1 MKNRSKNRRKTLL
14 VNEKV
19 QKKIVFHVTLAP
31 LLALFISALTVTV
44 FSGRLA
50 QEAADLGSE
59 LPSLGIFFV
68 SVVAFVVVFGLLL
81 IRQALIFSNK
91 VVGPN
96 YRICKSLQQV
106 RDGNPDIRIQLR
118 NGDFNTEIAEEINKL
133 LDWQAEQAQAHAS
146 PKQTDSTS
154 QAKDPKPQEATAS
167 IGH

>member
-14 VNEKV
+14 VNEQL

-68 SVVAFVVVFGLLL
+68 SVVAFVIVFGLLL

-96 YRICKSLQQV
+96 YRICKSLEQV
-106 RDGNPDIRIQLR
+106 RGGNPDVRIQLR
-118 NGDFNTEIAEEINKL
+118 HGDFNTDIAEEINLL
-133 LDWQAEQAQAHAS
+133 LDFQAEQIEKLSAQAGATS
-146 PKQTDSTS
+146 DSRS
-154 QAKDPKPQEATAS
+154 GQPQEAATVTS
-167 IGH
+167 

>member
-1 MKNRSKNRRKTLL
+1 MRNRSQNRRKTLL
-14 VNEKV
+14 VNEQV

-68 SVVAFVVVFGLLL
+68 SVVAFVLVFGLLL
-81 IRQALIFSNK
+81 IRQALLFSNK

-96 YRICKSLQQV
+96 YRICKTLEQY
-106 RDGNPDIRIQLR
+106 RNGNPDIRIQLR
-118 NGDFNTEIAEEINKL
+118 HGDFNTEIAAEINRL
-133 LDWQAEQAQAHAS
+133 LDWHSQQAQS
-146 PKQTDSTS
+146 PSSAAKTDT
-154 QAKDPKPQEATAS
+154 QADGKAQEEVEATAG
-167 IGH
+167 IGQ